1 VALPGGG
8 NDLYIQQDKFPAQF
22 AADVPEADAKIMA
35 ATQRPITEAALH
47 EPAGTPAWKTVPSWF
62 IFGSRDKN
70 ITEAAHLFMA
80 HRANARETVD
90 VKGAS
95 HVVMISHPGAVVAL
109 IEKAAASV
117 EPEALVRTAA
127 R

>member
-1 VALPGGG
+1 
-8 NDLYIQQDKFPAQF
+8 
-22 AADVPEADAKIMA
+22 
-35 ATQRPITEAALH
+35 
-47 EPAGTPAWKTVPSWF
+47 
-62 IFGSRDKN
+62 
-70 ITEAAHLFMA
+70 MA

-117 EPEALVRTAA
+117 EPEALVKTTA